1 MFGAVVLQESSLE
14 YHVSM
19 HVFGLAGWC
28 GHESRRRL
36 MNRRQERKKLRMNE
50 KTRDKKSCKAASY
63 CMANGEPVDDYSTGL
78 FAISRLRVRG

>member
-1 MFGAVVLQESSLE
+1 
-14 YHVSM
+14 
-19 HVFGLAGWC
+19 
-28 GHESRRRL
+28 